1 MSSSSITTIFLDIG
15 GVLLTNGWG
24 HELRKKTADLFH
36 LDYAEMDSRHHLT
49 YDTFESGKLSLE
61 EYLNRVVFYEPR
73 SFVKEE
79 VISFIYE
86 QSTPFPQMIDL
97 MSKIRQKYG
106 LKIAVVSNEAREL
119 SEFRI
124 RKFGLGS
131 FVDFFICSCFVH
143 LRKPDTD
150 IYRIALDVSQ
160 ASPEQVLYIE
170 DRVMFVQVAQKM
182 GIRGIHH
189 TDVESTKK
197 QLAALGF
204 TI

>member
-1 MSSSSITTIFLDIG
+1 MTSALITTIFLDIG
-15 GVLLTNGWG
+15 GVLLTKGWG

-36 LDYAEMDSRHHLT
+36 LDYAELDTRHHLT

-61 EYLNRVVFYEPR
+61 EYLDRVVFYEPR
-73 SFVKEE
+73 PFVKEE
-79 VISFIYE
+79 IISFIFE
-86 QSTPFPQMIDL
+86 QSAPFQQMIDL
-97 MSKIRQKYG
+97 MSSIRKKYR

-124 RKFGLGS
+124 HKFGLGS

-160 ASPEQVLYIE
+160 APPEQVLYVE
-170 DRVMFVQVAQKM
+170 DRAMFVQVAQKM

-189 TDVESTKK
+189 TDFGSTRQ

-204 TI
+204 SI